1 MFWVGEGGGA
11 FCLVC
16 VRLLDSQEVSAL
28 PLTVPR
34 DLASSTVGTAPWICL
49 AVTGGNMVG
58 MF

>member
-1 MFWVGEGGGA
+1 MFWGAGGGGGL
-11 FCLVC
+11 CLVC
-16 VRLLDSQEVSAL
+16 VMLLDSQELSAL

-34 DLASSTVGTAPWICL
+34 DLASSAVGTAPWICL